1 MNARITFRNVPLH
14 KLANFSFK
22 DVPAACK
29 SFIENADASECLII
43 QTSSRIEVFTVG
55 GMQTGEI
62 PDARRNFETDGTPAK
77 IQGKKLNVS
86 KILSTWSSLADMD
99 QFDLDHW
106 DQTLEIY
113 KDVDVYE
120 HLLRLACGLES
131 LVVGKGEIVEEL
143 EKAISIAKEAKTSG
157 KILDKLF
164 DSTMRVATNI
174 RDSTGIGKDV
184 VTMGDKAVK
193 LAEDSIDNVD
203 SKKILLIGTGET
215 AGLVAK
221 TLNKN
226 DYPFDVTSM
235 TVERATGFSKTLGGK
250 PIDFKDVMTGFDK
263 FDVIFVATTA
273 DTFLIRFKKIEKI
286 MKNKKKGTLIMD
298 LSEPRTVDEQ
308 IATIKGIKLV
318 NPAQINEMIAENTK
332 KRLNAVSSIEEKI
345 DEEVPI
351 IEATLK
357 RISGES
363 LVNAAHDSTILLGS
377 LDSNSRAGIAF
388 TSPLLAN
395 TKAENALMFLFSEL
409 SALIKNFEI
418 SFLLM

>member
-1 MNARITFRNVPLH
+1 MFSELQKAVETHLTENNFQIMNARITFRNVPLH

-55 GMQTGEI
+55 GIQTGEI
-62 PDARRNFETDGTPAK
+62 PDARRNFDTDGSPAK
-77 IQGKKLNVS
+77 MQGKKLNVS
-86 KILSTWSSLADMD
+86 KILSTWSSLAEMD

-113 KDVDVYE
+113 KGSDVYE

-143 EKAISIAKEAKTSG
+143 EKSISVAKEAKTSG

-164 DSTMRVATNI
+164 DSIMRVATGI

-184 VTMGDKAVK
+184 VTMGDMAVK
-193 LAEDSIDNVD
+193 LAEDSIDNIG

-226 DYPFDVTSM
+226 NYQFDVTSM
-235 TVERATGFSKTLGGK
+235 TVERATGFSKTLGGT
-250 PIDFKDVMTGFDK
+250 PIDFKDVMVGFDK
-263 FDVIFVATTA
+263 FDIIFVATTA

-286 MKNKKKGTLIMD
+286 MKTKKKGTLIMD

-318 NPAQINEMIAENTK
+318 NPAQINEMIEENTK

-345 DEEVPI
+345 DEEIPI

-357 RISGES
+357 RVSGKS
-363 LVNAAHDSTILLGS
+363 LVNA
-377 LDSNSRAGIAF
+377 
-388 TSPLLAN
+388 
-395 TKAENALMFLFSEL
+395 
-409 SALIKNFEI
+409 
-418 SFLLM
+418 

>member
-1 MNARITFRNVPLH
+1 MFSELQKVVETHLTENNFQIMNARITFRNIPLH

-22 DVPAACK
+22 DVAAACK

-55 GMQTGEI
+55 GIQTGEI

-77 IQGKKLNVS
+77 MQGKKLNVS

-164 DSTMRVATNI
+164 DSIMRVATNI

-184 VTMGDKAVK
+184 VTMGDMAVK
-193 LAEDSIDNVD
+193 LAEESIDNVG
-203 SKKILLIGTGET
+203 SKKILLVGTGET

-226 DYPFDVTSM
+226 NYPFDVTSM
-235 TVERATGFSKTLGGK
+235 TVERATGFSKTLGGT
-250 PIDFKDVMTGFDK
+250 PIDFKDVMDGFDK

-273 DTFLIRFKKIEKI
+273 DTFLIQFKKIEKI
-286 MKNKKKGTLIMD
+286 MKTKKKGTLIMD

-318 NPAQINEMIAENTK
+318 NPAQINEMIEENTK

-345 DEEVPI
+345 DEEIPI

-357 RISGES
+357 RISGKS
-363 LVNAAHDSTILLGS
+363 LVNA
-377 LDSNSRAGIAF
+377 
-388 TSPLLAN
+388 
-395 TKAENALMFLFSEL
+395 
-409 SALIKNFEI
+409 
-418 SFLLM
+418 

>member
-1 MNARITFRNVPLH
+1 MTENNFQIMNARITFRNVPLH

-62 PDARRNFETDGTPAK
+62 PDARRNFETDGTPAR

-86 KILSTWSSLADMD
+86 KILSTWSSLVDMD

-164 DSTMRVATNI
+164 DSTRRVATNI

-184 VTMGDKAVK
+184 VTMGDMAVK
-193 LAEDSIDNVD
+193 LAEESIDNVG

-226 DYPFDVTSM
+226 NYPFDVTSM

-250 PIDFKDVMTGFDK
+250 PIDFKDVMVGFDK

-273 DTFLIRFKKIEKI
+273 DAFLLTFKKIEKI
-286 MKNKKKGTLIMD
+286 MKTKKKGTLLMD

-363 LVNAAHDSTILLGS
+363 LV
-377 LDSNSRAGIAF
+377 
-388 TSPLLAN
+388 
-395 TKAENALMFLFSEL
+395 KA
-409 SALIKNFEI
+409 
-418 SFLLM
+418 

>member
-1 MNARITFRNVPLH
+1 MTENNFQIMNARITFRNVPLH

-86 KILSTWSSLADMD
+86 KILSTWSSLVDMD

-164 DSTMRVATNI
+164 DSTRRVATNI

-184 VTMGDKAVK
+184 VTMGDMAVK
-193 LAEDSIDNVD
+193 LAEESIDNVG

-226 DYPFDVTSM
+226 NYPFDVTSM

-250 PIDFKDVMTGFDK
+250 PIDFKDVMVGFDK

-273 DTFLIRFKKIEKI
+273 DAFLLTFKKIEKI
-286 MKNKKKGTLIMD
+286 MKTKKKGTLLMD

-363 LVNAAHDSTILLGS
+363 LV
-377 LDSNSRAGIAF
+377 
-388 TSPLLAN
+388 
-395 TKAENALMFLFSEL
+395 KA
-409 SALIKNFEI
+409 
-418 SFLLM
+418 

>member
-1 MNARITFRNVPLH
+1 MFSELQKAVETNLTENNFQIMNARITFRNVPLH

-22 DVPAACK
+22 DVAAACK

-43 QTSSRIEVFTVG
+43 QTSSRVEVFTVG
-55 GMQTGEI
+55 GIQTGEI

-77 IQGKKLNVS
+77 VQGKKLNVS
-86 KILSTWSSLADMD
+86 KILSTWSTLADMD

-143 EKAISIAKEAKTSG
+143 EKAILIAKEAKTSG

-164 DSTMRVATNI
+164 DSIMRVATSI

-184 VTMGDKAVK
+184 VTMGDMAVK
-193 LAEDSIDNVD
+193 LAEESIDNVG
-203 SKKILLIGTGET
+203 SKKILLVGTGET

-226 DYPFDVTSM
+226 NYPFDVTSM
-235 TVERATGFSKTLGGK
+235 TVERATGFSKTLGGT
-250 PIDFKDVMTGFDK
+250 PIDFKDVMDGFDK

-273 DTFLIRFKKIEKI
+273 DTFLIQFKKIEKI
-286 MKNKKKGTLIMD
+286 MKTKKKGTLIMD

-318 NPAQINEMIAENTK
+318 NPAQINEMIEENTK

-345 DEEVPI
+345 DEEIPI

-357 RISGES
+357 RISGKS
-363 LVNAAHDSTILLGS
+363 LVNA
-377 LDSNSRAGIAF
+377 
-388 TSPLLAN
+388 
-395 TKAENALMFLFSEL
+395 
-409 SALIKNFEI
+409 
-418 SFLLM
+418 

>member
-1 MNARITFRNVPLH
+1 MFSELQKAVETHLTENNFQIMNARITFRNIPLH

-22 DVPAACK
+22 DVAAACK

-55 GMQTGEI
+55 GIQTGEI

-77 IQGKKLNVS
+77 LQGKKLNVS

-113 KDVDVYE
+113 KNIDVYE

-143 EKAISIAKEAKTSG
+143 EKAILIAKEAKTSG

-164 DSTMRVATNI
+164 DSIMRVATSI

-184 VTMGDKAVK
+184 VTMGDMAVK
-193 LAEDSIDNVD
+193 LAEESIDNVG
-203 SKKILLIGTGET
+203 SKKILLVGTGET

-226 DYPFDVTSM
+226 NYPFDVTSM
-235 TVERATGFSKTLGGK
+235 TVERATGFSKTLGGT
-250 PIDFKDVMTGFDK
+250 PIDFKDVMDGFDK

-273 DTFLIRFKKIEKI
+273 DTFLIQFKKIEKI
-286 MKNKKKGTLIMD
+286 MKTKKKGTLIMD

-318 NPAQINEMIAENTK
+318 NPAQINEMIEENTK

-345 DEEVPI
+345 DEEIPI

-357 RISGES
+357 RISGKS
-363 LVNAAHDSTILLGS
+363 LVNA
-377 LDSNSRAGIAF
+377 
-388 TSPLLAN
+388 
-395 TKAENALMFLFSEL
+395 
-409 SALIKNFEI
+409 
-418 SFLLM
+418 

>member
-1 MNARITFRNVPLH
+1 MTENNFQIMNARITFRNVPLH

-29 SFIENADASECLII
+29 SFIENAGASECLII

-86 KILSTWSSLADMD
+86 KILSTWSSLVDMD

-164 DSTMRVATNI
+164 DSTRRVATNI

-184 VTMGDKAVK
+184 VTMGDMAVK
-193 LAEDSIDNVD
+193 LAEESIDNVG

-226 DYPFDVTSM
+226 NYPFDVTSM

-250 PIDFKDVMTGFDK
+250 PIDFKDVMVGFDK

-273 DTFLIRFKKIEKI
+273 DAFLLTFKKIEKI
-286 MKNKKKGTLIMD
+286 MKNKKKGTLLMD

-363 LVNAAHDSTILLGS
+363 LVNAS
-377 LDSNSRAGIAF
+377 
-388 TSPLLAN
+388 
-395 TKAENALMFLFSEL
+395 
-409 SALIKNFEI
+409 
-418 SFLLM
+418 

>member
-1 MNARITFRNVPLH
+1 MFSELQKVVEIHLTENNFQIMNARITFRNIPLH

-22 DVPAACK
+22 DVAAACK

-55 GMQTGEI
+55 GIQTGEI

-113 KDVDVYE
+113 KGVDVYE

-143 EKAISIAKEAKTSG
+143 EKSITIAKEAKTSG

-164 DSTMRVATNI
+164 DYTMRVATGI
-174 RDSTGIGKDV
+174 RESTGIGNDV
-184 VTMGDKAVK
+184 VTMGDMAVK
-193 LAEDSIDNVD
+193 LAEDSIDNAG
-203 SKKILLIGTGET
+203 SKKILLVGTGET

-226 DYPFDVTSM
+226 NYPFEVSSM

-263 FDVIFVATTA
+263 FDIIFVATTA
-273 DTFLIRFKKIEKI
+273 DTFLITFKKIEKI

-318 NPAQINEMIAENTK
+318 NPAQINEMIEENTK

-345 DEEVPI
+345 DEEIPI
-351 IEATLK
+351 IQATLK
-357 RISGES
+357 RISGKS
-363 LVNAAHDSTILLGS
+363 LVNA
-377 LDSNSRAGIAF
+377 
-388 TSPLLAN
+388 
-395 TKAENALMFLFSEL
+395 
-409 SALIKNFEI
+409 
-418 SFLLM
+418 